1 MNVKKTTS
9 IFTVI
14 LMVLALNSFVFS
26 QWTSSGTVAIVGTW
40 PSVSVVS
47 PSVAWICGGLNS
59 PYVFRTTDGGTTWTS
74 LPTNGLATKA
84 LMCIWAIDDM
94 TAYVGDGGDAAGT
107 TGGDAI
113 MSKTTNGGQNWT
125 TVFNTGGT
133 AGFFNGVVFSRS
145 NPQYGIAESDP
156 QNGVGQPYYL
166 QKTTNGG
173 LNWTLTNPPGIPGNA
188 SAQNSVVIIDNNFY
202 GFGMNTAAQVD
213 FTSNGGTSWT
223 SGIFSI
229 AGTFTSGFAFH
240 DNKLI
245 GVAST
250 STSFPNI
257 ARTTNGGTSWTTVS
271 TGGAGVTAISALKFI
286 NGTNT
291 CYYVG
296 QSTSSAILYK
306 STNSG
311 LNWTTMTSP
320 AGIVNFSYFDFVR
333 VGTTVTGFAI
343 NPAGNVIK
351 LTETVTAISTENSI
365 VPGEFKLNQ
374 NYPNPFNPS
383 TTISFSLPKSEF
395 VTLKVYNVL
404 GKEVAT
410 LINKKLDAGNYNE
423 LFEAPSDL
431 TSGVYFYKLTA
442 GSFSDTRKLTLI
454 K

>member
-1 MNVKKTTS
+1 MNVKKTTF
-9 IFTVI
+9 ILTVI
-14 LMVLALNSFVFS
+14 VLVLALNSFVFS
-26 QWTSSGTVAIVGTW
+26 QWTSSGTIAIVGTY

-47 PSVAWICGGLNS
+47 PTVAWISGGLTS

-94 TAYVGDGGDAAGT
+94 TCYVGDGGDPGGT

-113 MSKTTNGGQNWT
+113 VSKTTNGGQNWT
-125 TVFNTGGT
+125 AVFNTGGT
-133 AGFFNGVVFSRS
+133 AGFFNGIVFSRS
-145 NPQYGIAESDP
+145 NPLYGIAESDP
-156 QNGVGQPYYL
+156 PNGVGQPYYI

-173 LNWTLTNPPGIPGNA
+173 GSWSNSTAPGVPSNA
-188 SAQNSVVIIDNNFY
+188 SGQNSVMMIDNNFY
-202 GFGMNTAAQVD
+202 GWGLNAAAQVTM
-213 FTSNGGTSWT
+213 TSNGGTSWFN
-223 SGIFSI
+223 GVFSI
-229 AGTFTSGFAFH
+229 LGTFTSGLAFN

-245 GVAST
+245 GIAST

-257 ARTTNGGTSWTTVS
+257 ARTTNGGTTWASIS
-271 TGGAGVTAISALKFI
+271 TGGAGVTTNSAVKFI

-291 CYYVG
+291 CYFVG
-296 QSTSSAILYK
+296 QSTSSAFIYK

-311 LNWTTMTSP
+311 LNWTAMTSP
-320 AGIVNFSYFDFVR
+320 VGTVNFFHFDFVR
-333 VGTTVTGFAI
+333 VGSTVTGFAA
-343 NPAGNVIK
+343 NPAGAIIK
-351 LTETVTAISTENSI
+351 LTETVTTISTENSI

>member
-1 MNVKKTTS
+1 MNVKKTTF
-9 IFTVI
+9 ILTVI
-14 LMVLALNSFVFS
+14 VLVLALNSFVFS
-26 QWTSSGTVAIVGTW
+26 QWTSSGTIAIVGTY

-47 PSVAWICGGLNS
+47 PTVAWISGGLTS

-94 TAYVGDGGDAAGT
+94 TAYVGDGGDAGGT

-113 MSKTTNGGQNWT
+113 VSKTTNGGQNWT

-133 AGFFNGVVFSRS
+133 AGFFNGIVFSRS
-145 NPQYGIAESDP
+145 NPLYGIAESDP
-156 QNGVGQPYYL
+156 PNGVGQPYYI

-173 LNWTLTNPPGIPGNA
+173 GSWSNSTAPGIPGNA
-188 SAQNSVVIIDNNFY
+188 SGQNSVMLIDNNFY
-202 GFGMNTAAQVD
+202 GWGLNAAAQVTM
-213 FTSNGGTSWT
+213 TSNGGTSWFN
-223 SGIFSI
+223 GIFSV
-229 AGTFTSGFAFH
+229 AGTFTSGLAFN

-245 GVAST
+245 GIAST

-257 ARTTNGGTSWTTVS
+257 ARTTNGGTTWTSIS
-271 TGGAGVTAISALKFI
+271 TGGTGVTTNSAVKFI
-286 NGTNT
+286 NGAYT

-296 QSTSSAILYK
+296 QSTSSALIYK

-311 LNWTTMTSP
+311 LNWTAMTSP
-320 AGIVNFSYFDFVR
+320 AGIVNFFHFDFVR
-333 VGTTVTGFAI
+333 VGATVTGFAV

-351 LTETVTAISTENSI
+351 LTETVTTISTENSI
-365 VPGEFKLNQ
+365 VPGEYKLNQ

-410 LINKKLDAGNYNE
+410 LINKKLDTGNYNE

-454 K
+454 